1 MQELDSQRGE
11 GAYFRG
17 YTVYLHSNWS
27 RLSID
32 KDIAHS
38 NILVMIKCKKS
49 RNELLL
55 RALRVSMIHSVQV
68 RVD

>member
-11 GAYFRG
+11 GAYFREE
-17 YTVYLHSNWS
+17 TVYLHSNWS
-27 RLSID
+27 GLSID

-38 NILVMIKCKKS
+38 NILVTIKCKKS

-55 RALRVSMIHSVQV
+55 RALRVSTIRSVQV